1 MANKLKLTRDQ
12 LATFLKSHEEIKQ
25 FERLILLVEENLNS
39 GLVNDL
45 DSAIGSSLAQSTMN
59 EAMIAELRDLLSR
72 LPVAPDL
79 SGIEAALQALASAP
93 RGIDLSPLE
102 SRLSALENIPHGVD
116 LSALEARLDALEGAP
131 VASPALD
138 LARYGS
144 FYSDA
149 TQTAA
154 ATNTAYAATFNAT
167 RAAMGVSVVS
177 NSQVTVDRSGL
188 FEFGYALHF
197 HETTGG
203 SHNAWAWLRVNGVDV
218 PYTTMHFTIAGN
230 GTEHSVGSQHLVRLA
245 AGGYV
250 EAMWAV
256 DNTGIQLA
264 PDASSAFAPAGPSA
278 SCTIT
283 EKGN

>member
-59 EAMIAELRDLLSR
+59 EAMIAELRDLFSR

-79 SGIEAALQALASAP
+79 SGIEAALHALASAP

-102 SRLSALENIPHGVD
+102 SRVS
-116 LSALEARLDALEGAP
+116 ALEGAP

-167 RAAMGVSVVS
+167 RAAMGVSIVS
-177 NSQVTVDRSGL
+177 NSRVTVDRSGL

-203 SHNAWAWLRVNGVDV
+203 SHNAWSWLRVNGVDV

-283 EKGN
+283 EKGD